1 MFSFFLNENKVKFI
15 PLCINIFAML
25 SSCLHYISVEFS
37 KKKIMV
43 NLCSISASEKNIK
56 KNVCSI

>member
-25 SSCLHYISVEFS
+25 SSWLHYISVEFS
-37 KKKIMV
+37 KK
-43 NLCSISASEKNIK
+43 NNGNSFYSISAPHRK
-56 KNVCSI
+56 KY